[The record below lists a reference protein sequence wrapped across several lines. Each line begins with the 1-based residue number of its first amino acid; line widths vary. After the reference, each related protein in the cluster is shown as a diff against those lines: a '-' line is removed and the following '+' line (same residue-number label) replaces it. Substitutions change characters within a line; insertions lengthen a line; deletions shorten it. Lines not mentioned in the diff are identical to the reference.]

1 MNFKQ
6 KLLKKLYPV
15 IMRVSKST
23 DGKGSIINNEKGAKP
38 KLPFHQLKVQKNDGK
53 ELDLSQYKG
62 KKVLLVNTASNCG
75 YTGQFEE
82 LQQLHEK
89 LQDKIAIV
97 GFPANDFKEQEKGSD
112 SDISAFC
119 KLNYGVTF
127 PLSKKSSVVK
137 GKKQNPIYKWLT
149 DPNQNGWNRHQPD
162 WNFSKYLIDEEGVL
176 INYFGPAVSPMDPV
190 VVKKLEK

>member
-1 MNFKQ
+1 MNIKQ

-15 IMRVSKST
+15 IMKASKSS
-23 DGKGSIINNEKGAKP
+23 GKGKIIGNSKEAKP
-38 KLPFHQLKVQKNDGK
+38 NMSFHQLKLKGNDGK
-53 ELDLSQYKG
+53 DIDFSQFKG

-75 YTGQFEE
+75 YTGQYEE

-89 LQDKIAIV
+89 LQDKLAIV

-127 PLSKKSSVVK
+127 PLAKKSSVVK
-137 GKKQNPIYKWLT
+137 GESQNQIYQWLT
-149 DPNQNGWNRHQPD
+149 DPSQNGWNKHQPD

-176 INYFGPAVSPMDPV
+176 TKYFGPAVSPLDPK
-190 VVKKLEK
+190 VVKELEK

>member
-15 IMRVSKST
+15 IMSASKSSG
-23 DGKGSIINNEKGAKP
+23 GKGRKISNEKKAKP
-38 KLPFHQLKVQKNDGK
+38 TVPFHQLNVQLNDGK
-53 ELDLSQYKG
+53 KLDFSEFKG

-112 SDISAFC
+112 KQISDFC

-127 PLSKKSSVVK
+127 PLSKKTSVVK
-137 GKKQNPIYKWLT
+137 GEKQNTIYQWLT
-149 DPNQNGWNRHQPD
+149 DPKQNGWNKQQPD

-176 INYFGPAVSPMDPV
+176 TNYYGPAVSPLDPV
-190 VVKKLEK
+190 VVKEVDM

>member
-15 IMRVSKST
+15 IMKLSKSA
-23 DGKGSIINNEKGAKP
+23 DGKGKLLSNENGAKP
-38 KLPFHQLKVQKNDGK
+38 INSIHQLKVKQNDGK
-53 ELDLSQYKG
+53 DLDLSQYKG
-62 KKVLLVNTASNCG
+62 KKILLVNTASNCG

-112 SDISAFC
+112 RQISEFC
-119 KLNYGVTF
+119 KVNYGVTF

-137 GKKQNPIYKWLT
+137 GENQNLIYQWLT
-149 DPNQNGWNRHQPD
+149 DPKQNGWNKHQPD

-176 INYFGPAVSPMDPV
+176 TNYFGPAVSPLDEE
-190 VVKKLEK
+190 VVKELEK

>member
-1 MNFKQ
+1 
-6 KLLKKLYPV
+6 
-15 IMRVSKST
+15 MRASKSSG
-23 DGKGSIINNEKGAKP
+23 GKGRMISNEKKAKP
-38 KLPFHQLKVQKNDGK
+38 TVSFHQLKVQQNDGK
-53 ELDLSQYKG
+53 QLDFSEFKG

-82 LQQLHEK
+82 LQQLHEM

-112 SDISAFC
+112 KQISEFC

-137 GKKQNPIYKWLT
+137 GEKQHPIYQWLT
-149 DPNQNGWNRHQPD
+149 DPKQNGWNKHQPD

-176 INYFGPAVSPMDPV
+176 TNYYGPAVSPLDAE
-190 VVKKLEK
+190 VVKELEK

>member
-15 IMRVSKST
+15 IMRASKSS
-23 DGKGSIINNEKGAKP
+23 GEKGRMISNDTKAKP
-38 KLPFHQLKVQKNDGK
+38 IVPFHQLKVQQNDGR
-53 ELDLSQYKG
+53 ELDFKEFKG

-89 LQDKIAIV
+89 LQDTIAIV

-112 SDISAFC
+112 NQISEFC

-137 GKKQNPIYKWLT
+137 GEQQNPIYRWLT
-149 DPNQNGWNRHQPD
+149 DPKQNGWNRQQPD
-162 WNFSKYLIDEEGVL
+162 WNFSKYLIDENGVL
-176 INYFGPAVSPMDPV
+176 TNYYGPAISPLDPLM
-190 VVKKLEK
+190 LEDLRK